1 MEDYIKPIII
11 KGNTPEEQLQ
21 SIGEDIKDFN
31 PIKGNPNMLIS
42 KDQKKL
48 VVIELS
54 DDEEWKDHTDIKQI
68 EKIILLNSVTE
79 IGDHAFERC
88 TALQHIIIPKS
99 VTKIGK
105 YALGGCTSLQYIVI
119 PDSVNTICDCAF
131 ADCTSL
137 QKIVIPDWI
146 KEISEYAFEGCRIEI
161 QEFIST
167 DLAEEL
173 YTRERLRLMGENF
186 DDYEPVTIKYPNT
199 LLSKDLKKLIV
210 LDNIK
215 TFYDSIISRIDY
227 SKDKLEKVILG
238 DSVTEIDDDAFRGCT
253 SLHEI
258 VIPNSVTKIGD
269 DAFMDCT
276 SLYEIVI
283 PNSVTKI
290 GNGAFYGCK
299 SLEEIVIPNSVTEIG
314 DDAFYKCMLLDEVII
329 PDSVTYIGPGA
340 FHVCTFLRRIVLPKS
355 LAVDE
360 TDIIDDVTCVVVRKD

>member
-1 MEDYIKPIII
+1 MSNLNQPKKLKAQSIEK
-11 KGNTPEEQLQ
+11 QLRL
-21 SIGEDIKDFN
+21 IGEDINDFE
-31 PIKGNPNMLIS
+31 PIQS
-42 KDQKKL
+42 
-48 VVIELS
+48 
-54 DDEEWKDHTDIKQI
+54 
-68 EKIILLNSVTE
+68 
-79 IGDHAFERC
+79 
-88 TALQHIIIPKS
+88 
-99 VTKIGK
+99 
-105 YALGGCTSLQYIVI
+105 
-119 PDSVNTICDCAF
+119 
-131 ADCTSL
+131 
-137 QKIVIPDWI
+137 
-146 KEISEYAFEGCRIEI
+146 
-161 QEFIST
+161 
-167 DLAEEL
+167 
-173 YTRERLRLMGENF
+173 
-186 DDYEPVTIKYPNT
+186 KYPNT

-340 FHVCTFLRRIVLPKS
+340 FKACTFLRRIVLPKS

-360 TDIIDDVTCVVVRKD
+360 TDIIDDVTCVAVRKD

>member
-54 DDEEWKDHTDIKQI
+54 DDEEWKGHTDIKQI

-79 IGDHAFERC
+79 IGDHAFEGC

-99 VTKIGK
+99 VTKIGE

-186 DDYEPVTIKYPNT
+186 DNYEPVTIKYPNT

-215 TFYDSIISRIDY
+215 NFYDCIISRIDY
-227 SKDKLEKVILG
+227 SKDQLEKVIFG
-238 DSVTEIDDDAFRGCT
+238 DSVTEIDEGAFWDCP

-258 VIPNSVTKIGD
+258 VIPNSVTKIG
-269 DAFMDCT
+269 
-276 SLYEIVI
+276 
-283 PNSVTKI
+283 NR
-290 GNGAFYGCK
+290 AFYGCK

-314 DDAFYKCMLLDEVII
+314 NDAFFNCMLLDEVII

-340 FHVCTFLRRIVLPKS
+340 FKACTFLRRIVLPKS

-360 TDIIDDVTCVVVRKD
+360 TDIIDDVTCVVVRKE

>member
-1 MEDYIKPIII
+1 MEDYIKPIIM

-21 SIGEDIKDFN
+21 SIGEDIKDFS
-31 PIKGNPNMLIS
+31 PINDYPDMLIS

-54 DDEEWKDHTDIKQI
+54 DDEEWKNHTDIKQI

-79 IGDHAFERC
+79 IGDHAFEGC
-88 TALQHIIIPKS
+88 TALQHIIISKS
-99 VTKIGK
+99 VTKIGE

-137 QKIVIPDWI
+137 QKIVIPDRI
-146 KEISEYAFEGCRIEI
+146 NEFSEYAFEGCRIEI
-161 QEFIST
+161 QEFISP

-186 DDYEPVTIKYPNT
+186 DDYEPVTIKYPHT

-210 LDNIK
+210 LENIEN
-215 TFYDSIISRIDY
+215 FYDCIISRIEY
-227 SKDKLEKVILG
+227 SKDQLEKVIFG
-238 DSVTEIDDDAFRGCT
+238 DSVTEIGEGAFCDCT
-253 SLHEI
+253 ALQEI

-269 DAFMDCT
+269 DAFRDCT
-276 SLYEIVI
+276 SLYEIDI
-283 PNSVTKI
+283 PNSVTEI
-290 GNGAFYGCK
+290 GNRAFCGCK

-314 DDAFYKCMLLDEVII
+314 DDAFYNCMLLDEVII

-340 FHVCTFLRRIVLPKS
+340 FKACTFLRRIVLPKS

-360 TDIIDDVTCVVVRKD
+360 TDIIDDVTCVVVRK

>member
-215 TFYDSIISRIDY
+215 NFYDCIISRIDY
-227 SKDKLEKVILG
+227 SKDQLEKVIFG
-238 DSVTEIDDDAFRGCT
+238 DSVTEINEGAFW
-253 SLHEI
+253 
-258 VIPNSVTKIGD
+258 
-269 DAFMDCT
+269 DCT

-283 PNSVTKI
+283 PNSVTEI
-290 GNGAFYGCK
+290 GNRAFYGCK
-299 SLEEIVIPNSVTEIG
+299 SLEEIVIPNSVT
-314 DDAFYKCMLLDEVII
+314 
-329 PDSVTYIGPGA
+329 YIGPGA
-340 FHVCTFLRRIVLPKS
+340 FKACTFLRRIVLPKS

-360 TDIIDDVTCVVVRKD
+360 TDIIDDVTCVVVRKE

>member
-21 SIGEDIKDFN
+21 SIGEDIKDFS

-54 DDEEWKDHTDIKQI
+54 DDEEWKNHTDIKQI

-79 IGDHAFERC
+79 IGDHAFEGC
-88 TALQHIIIPKS
+88 TALQHIIISKS
-99 VTKIGK
+99 VTKIGE

-119 PDSVNTICDCAF
+119 PDSVKTICDRAF

-137 QKIVIPDWI
+137 QKIVIPDRI
-146 KEISEYAFEGCRIEI
+146 NEISEYAFEGCRIEI
-161 QEFIST
+161 QEFISP

-186 DDYEPVTIKYPNT
+186 DDYEPVTIKYPHT

-210 LDNIK
+210 LDNIEN
-215 TFYDSIISRIDY
+215 FYDCIISRIDY
-227 SKDKLEKVILG
+227 SKDQLEKVFFG
-238 DSVTEIDDDAFRGCT
+238 DSVTEIGEGAFCDCT
-253 SLHEI
+253 ALQEI

-269 DAFMDCT
+269 DAFRDCK
-276 SLYEIVI
+276 SLYEIDI
-283 PNSVTKI
+283 PNSVTEI
-290 GNGAFYGCK
+290 GNRAFYGCK

-314 DDAFYKCMLLDEVII
+314 DDAFYDCMLLDEVII

-340 FHVCTFLRRIVLPKS
+340 FKACTFLRRIVLPKS